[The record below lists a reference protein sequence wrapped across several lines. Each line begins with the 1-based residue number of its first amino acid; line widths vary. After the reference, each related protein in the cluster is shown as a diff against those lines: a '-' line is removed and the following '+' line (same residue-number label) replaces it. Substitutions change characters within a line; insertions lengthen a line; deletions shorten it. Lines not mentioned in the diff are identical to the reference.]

1 MGDLI
6 TESVD
11 GKLSFV
17 PQVEFNKI
25 LNSKQLSDTAR
36 VELFAN
42 LCRINILYMIAKAG
56 SGHIGSSFSS
66 IEIMS
71 WIYLNEIHG
80 VDNETNVFFSS
91 KGHDAPA
98 LYSILIALGKI
109 DFDMIHLLR
118 RFGGLPGHP
127 DISFDAIFTNTG
139 SLGMGVS
146 KAKGMLAS
154 NSISGKNGKVYV
166 LTGDGEL
173 QEGQLWESL
182 ISGANR
188 KLDDLVVIVDHNKL
202 QSDTLVSKVSDLGN
216 LEAKFQSFGWHV
228 FRCDG
233 NDVSAFSTIIEKT
246 KEQIGKPKVIIADTI
261 KGKGVSF
268 MENSAFDSDVEDY
281 KYHSGAPSSEA
292 YYLALNELISQAN
305 IKLKSN
311 GESELSLSFLE
322 RPKLLALENM
332 EKLIPTY
339 SELILSL
346 GKKNKNIFAL
356 DADLVLDT
364 GLIPFK
370 KEIPERFIECG
381 IAEQDMVSQAG
392 GLALNGQLPFVHS
405 FSCFLTQRA
414 NEQIYNNATE
424 KTKIIYVGSLA
435 GVLPGGPGH
444 SHQAVRDISLMA
456 SIPNLIVVEPASVC
470 ELEQLLP
477 WITLEQKENVYL
489 RLTSIPY
496 AKEKL
501 NVKFDKI
508 QLGVGR
514 VVKEGKKIAVV
525 THGPVILSQ
534 VLEAAEILWKNNG
547 IELHVISHPW
557 LNRIDSVWFKKALS
571 SIDQMLILENHTTTG
586 GLSSLLL
593 SEIALNWDR
602 KIKVKRKGVDGIPV
616 SGTNAEVLA
625 FYEFDVAGIIKNILA
640 F

>member
-17 PQVEFNKI
+17 PVQEFNRV
-25 LNSKQLSDTAR
+25 LTNQNLSLLEKTDI
-36 VELFAN
+36 FAK

-66 IEIMS
+66 IEIMAY
-71 WIYLNEIHG
+71 IYLNEIYG
-80 VDNETNVFFSS
+80 KEDQNNVFFSS

-98 LYSILIALGKI
+98 LYSVLLALGKL
-109 DFDMIHLLR
+109 DFDLIHTLR
-118 RFGGLPGHP
+118 KFGGLPGHP
-127 DISFDAIFTNTG
+127 DVGLKNIITNTG
-139 SLGMGVS
+139 SLGMGIS
-146 KAKGMLAS
+146 KAKGMLAA
-154 NSISGKNGKVYV
+154 NTKLGIPGRIHV

-182 ISGANR
+182 VSAANR

-216 LEAKFQSFGWHV
+216 LEAKFESFGWKV

-233 NDVSAFSTIIEKT
+233 NNIKDFSETLEKT
-246 KEQIGKPKVIIADTI
+246 KLKIGKPKVIIADTI

-281 KYHSGAPSSEA
+281 KYHSGAPSAEA
-292 YYLALNELISQAN
+292 YYKALEELFVEAN
-305 IKLKSN
+305 VKFKSI
-311 GESELSLSFLE
+311 GEPLFQLNVLE
-322 RPKLLALENM
+322 RPKLGVLENI
-332 EKLIPTY
+332 EKLIPAY
-339 SELILSL
+339 SDVFLTLA
-346 GKKNKNIFAL
+346 KKHNHIFAL

-392 GLALNGQLPFVHS
+392 GLALKGQLPFVHS

-444 SHQAVRDISLMA
+444 SHQAVRDISIMA
-456 SIPNLIVVEPASVC
+456 SIPNLLVIEPSSVG

-477 WITLEQKENVYL
+477 WITLKCEESVYF
-489 RLTSIPY
+489 RLVSIPY
-496 AKEKL
+496 TKEKDYKQY
-501 NVKFDKI
+501 NDIKI
-508 QLGVGR
+508 GVGR
-514 VVKEGKKIAVV
+514 VARKGKKVTIV

-534 VLEAAEILWKNNG
+534 VLEAAEILSQKHG
-547 IELHVISHPW
+547 LDLHVISTPW
-557 LNRIDSVWFKKALS
+557 LNRIDSDWFKNELESMEKILF
-571 SIDQMLILENHTTTG
+571 LENHTTAG
-586 GLSSLLL
+586 GLSSIALN
-593 SEIALNWDR
+593 EIALNWEN
-602 KIKVKRKGVDGIPV
+602 KPKLKRIGVDGIPV
-616 SGTNAEVLA
+616 FGTNVEVLEYYKLNA
-625 FYEFDVAGIIKNILA
+625 VGIVQTILEF
-640 F
+640 